1 MEVHEHINMD
11 KFLAKNLPNC
21 HVLKFTNDG
30 GHTLGRRRTEDFS
43 GLQLSPKASK
53 RLVRLKCSQKETEIT

>member
-30 GHTLGRRRTEDFS
+30 ITHLAVALKIS
-43 GLQLSPKASK
+43 GLQLSPKGWFFFEKLASK
-53 RLVRLKCSQKETEIT
+53 AD

>member
-30 GHTLGRRRTEDFS
+30 ITHLAVALKIS

-53 RLVRLKCSQKETEIT
+53 RLGFF

>member
-30 GHTLGRRRTEDFS
+30 VTHLAVALKIS

-53 RLVRLKCSQKETEIT
+53 KLVRLKCSQKETEIT

>member
-30 GHTLGRRRTEDFS
+30 VTHLAVALKIFW
-43 GLQLSPKASK
+43 PPIVSK
-53 RLVRLKCSQKETEIT
+53 GFQKLEVEMLLNGD

>member
-30 GHTLGRRRTEDFS
+30 VTHLAVVTLKIS

-53 RLVRLKCSQKETEIT
+53 RLVSLKLKCS